1 MGKPGDAKMLMEH
14 GEGDDPARPP
24 CPALDDPEGARV
36 PEGLPPIVDAHVH
49 AFPDRLFAA
58 IQRWFDAH
66 GWPIRYRMPA
76 GDVLDFLTSRGV
88 AHVVVFGY
96 AHKAGIADDLNR
108 FLAALVAGRPR
119 ATALATVFP
128 GEDGAERILADAFSA
143 GLRGV
148 KIHCHVQCV
157 PADAPG
163 MDAVAGACADAGLPI
178 VMHAGREPA
187 SPAYACD
194 TRAICSADRVERLLR
209 RHPRLKLVIPHLGV
223 DELDAYRAL
232 ASRRALWVDTT
243 MMLADYFPGYPPT
256 LDGFPPE
263 RVLYGTDFPNVPYA
277 WDRELKNLAG
287 LGLREADLARVLGGN
302 AAELFGL
309 PLS

>member
-1 MGKPGDAKMLMEH
+1 MEH
-14 GEGDDPARPP
+14 AEGADRSGPP
-24 CPALDDPEGARV
+24 CPALDDVEGARV

-49 AFPDRLFAA
+49 AFPAKLFAA

-66 GWPIRYRMPA
+66 GWPIRYRMSA
-76 GDVLDFLTSRGV
+76 EEVVDFLPARGL

-96 AHKAGIADDLNR
+96 AHKAGIADELNR
-108 FLAALVAGRPR
+108 FLAGVVKDRPR

-128 GEDGAERILADAFSA
+128 GEPSAERILHDAFQL
-143 GLRGV
+143 GMRGV

-157 PADAPG
+157 SADAPE

-187 SPAYACD
+187 SPAYRCD
-194 TRAICSADRVERLLR
+194 THAICSVDRVDRLLA
-209 RHPRLKLVIPHLGV
+209 RHPRLTLVIPHLGV
-223 DELDAYRAL
+223 DEYDGYRAL
-232 ASRRALWVDTT
+232 LRRRERLFVDTT
-243 MMLADYFPGYPPT
+243 MMLAGYFPGYPPT

-277 WDRELKNLAG
+277 WDRELKNLVA
-287 LGLREADLARVLGGN
+287 LGLRERDLTRVLGSN
-302 AAELFGL
+302 AAELFGISL
-309 PLS
+309 R